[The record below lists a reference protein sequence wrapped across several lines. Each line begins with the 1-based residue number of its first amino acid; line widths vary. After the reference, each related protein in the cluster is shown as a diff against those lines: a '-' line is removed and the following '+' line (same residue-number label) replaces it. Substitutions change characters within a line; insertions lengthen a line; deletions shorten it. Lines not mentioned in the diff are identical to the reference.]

1 MSMIS
6 RSLWIATL
14 LLCLPTMTAAAY
26 ACSFKGQ
33 PVVTAVKKKVGVF
46 LPSGK
51 WVKDLDSS
59 EIAAD
64 ARVLDCN
71 EDLGI
76 VKIRIGGSE
85 QWVDRLALNIRPAGM
100 QECISRPVSRAA
112 DLTEPVTSGVGE
124 SCVPKGAK

>member
-1 MSMIS
+1 MNVTSKPLWVAAML
-6 RSLWIATL
+6 SLS
-14 LLCLPTMTAAAY
+14 CLPADAL
-26 ACSFKGQ
+26 ACALKGQ
-33 PVVTAVKKKVGVF
+33 PIAGAVKKKVGVF
-46 LPSGK
+46 QPSGK
-51 WVKDLDSS
+51 WVKDVDSS

-71 EDLGI
+71 EELGI

-100 QECISRPVSRAA
+100 QECMSRPVSRAS
-112 DLTEPVTSGVGE
+112 DLAEPVTSGVGE